1 MEVVCRNFFNESKSI
16 DLISNNKKDVLY
28 EIVKKT
34 SKINESI
41 KDTIVKELLEREGVG
56 STIIADRI
64 ALAHIE
70 SSLVSDL
77 ILSYGYLKN
86 EILNWD
92 LDEEYGTAKIIIL
105 LIFPKYLDKRNY
117 IENVKVITKILS
129 DENLTCN
136 IIRVKNASEIKEI
149 FINR

>member
-1 MEVVCRNFFNESKSI
+1 MEVVCRNFFNESKCI